1 MSATRM
7 MMNASRL
14 FASGVALKMP
24 RLCMRSEPNPTVGWN
39 SKKKIIP

>member
-1 MSATRM
+1 MNAEDFQMSATRM

-24 RLCMRSEPNPTVGWN
+24 RLCA
-39 SKKKIIP
+39 